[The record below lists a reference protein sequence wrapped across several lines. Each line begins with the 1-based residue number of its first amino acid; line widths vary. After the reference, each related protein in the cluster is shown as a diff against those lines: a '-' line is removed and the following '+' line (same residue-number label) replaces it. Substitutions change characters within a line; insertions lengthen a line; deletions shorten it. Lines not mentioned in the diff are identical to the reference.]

1 MNYLPNTPSQV
12 FVITAGGLG
21 SDGIQSADQEGDAIT
36 FTFSTPLCGGQT
48 SYFFGLAA
56 KKPPQAATTTLFG
69 FGAQGFYQTDARV
82 PQH

>member
-1 MNYLPNTPSQV
+1 
-12 FVITAGGLG
+12 
-21 SDGIQSADQEGDAIT
+21 
-36 FTFSTPLCGGQT
+36 LCGGQT